1 VLSVSPK
8 EVSNKVRGKNIRAR
22 KLDKF
27 EEQISHIEFTE
38 CPARLAYEDMSGKDV
53 DDLVAVSDG

>member
-1 VLSVSPK
+1 
-8 EVSNKVRGKNIRAR
+8 VRGKNIRAR